1 MSRQIRQAKVLSTQQ
16 ITPHLQRI
24 IIGSDEFKEFSDIS
38 MPSYIGNYVKVLLPK
53 KGQSSLNLDPKT
65 AVMRSYT
72 IRDVDSETGALTLDF
87 VINMHQGPATDW
99 AQETQKGDSLAIA
112 GPGPKKMDDFSQS
125 HYLLLG
131 DLTSVNAIKGYLQQL
146 PSAAKIDAF
155 IHVPSK
161 QDIIDLETTR
171 PVNWVITN
179 TPNQAM
185 EMALS
190 NLSITTSLPTIF
202 MALEAGLVSQL
213 KKMFDQKYAIPRYNI
228 VASGYWKKGVNSER
242 YKEQRQQQKNQNS

>member
-1 MSRQIRQAKVLSTQQ
+1 MSRQIRQATVLASQQ

-24 IIGSDEFKEFSDIS
+24 VIGSEAFKELTDVSKHN
-38 MPSYIGNYVKVLLPK
+38 YIGNYVKVLLPK
-53 KGQSSLNLDPKT
+53 EGQSNLNVDPKT
-65 AVMRSYT
+65 AIMRSYT
-72 IRDVDSETGALTLDF
+72 IRDVEPKTGALTLDF
-87 VINMHQGPATDW
+87 VINMHQGPATKW
-99 AQETQKGDSLAIA
+99 AQTTEIGDSLAIA

-125 HYLLLG
+125 HYILLG

-146 PSAAKIDAF
+146 PSTAKIDAF

-185 EMALS
+185 EKALS
-190 NLSITTSLPTIF
+190 NLSITASLPTIF

-213 KKMFDQKYAIPRYNI
+213 KKMFDQQYAISRTNI
-228 VASGYWKKGVNSER
+228 VASGYWKKGLNSER
-242 YKEQRQQQKNQNS
+242 YKEQRQQQANQD

>member
-38 MPSYIGNYVKVLLPK
+38 MPNYIGNYIKVLLPK

-99 AQETQKGDSLAIA
+99 AQTTQKGDSLAIA
-112 GPGPKKMDDFSQS
+112 GPGPKKMDDFSQL
-125 HYLLLG
+125 HYILLG

-146 PSAAKIDAF
+146 PTIAKIEAF

-161 QDIIDLETTR
+161 QDIIDLDTTR
-171 PVNWVITN
+171 DVNWIVTN
-179 TPNQAM
+179 TPNQTM
-185 EMALS
+185 EIAL
-190 NLSITTSLPTIF
+190 NDLTITETSPTVF

-213 KKMFDQKYAIPRYNI
+213 KKMFAQKYAIPRYNI